1 MLTIHQ
7 HTDLMKCHPPASA
20 VVPGGD
26 DHPDYNLSNKS
37 VCHVII
43 NKDATFVPGWVCSLK
58 HSTQLIC

>member
-1 MLTIHQ
+1 
-7 HTDLMKCHPPASA
+7 MKRHPPASA
-20 VVPGGD
+20 VGPGGD

-43 NKDATFVPGWVCSLK
+43 NKDATFVPGGVCSLK